1 MKPVIIIPNEEYK
14 ITLVTEDF
22 KEYINNAYESGF
34 QDGYEK
40 GKNEK
45 EPYYYMPT
53 TYRDINEIKDDD
65 LVKRLKNASTKVT
78 LQNEI

>member
-1 MKPVIIIPNEEYK
+1 MKPVIIIPNREYK

-22 KEYINNAYESGF
+22 KKYINDAYESGF

-45 EPYYYMPT
+45 EPYYYIPK
-53 TYRDINEIKDDD
+53 IKDDD
-65 LVKRLKNASTKVT
+65 FVKRLKNETTRMT
-78 LQNEI
+78 LQNEV

>member
-1 MKPVIIIPNEEYK
+1 MKPVIIIPNEEHK

-22 KEYINNAYESGF
+22 KEYINDAYESGF

-45 EPYYYMPT
+45 EPYYYIPK
-53 TYRDINEIKDDD
+53 IKDDD
-65 LVKRLKNASTKVT
+65 LVKRLKNATTKVT
-78 LQNEI
+78 LQNEV